1 MCYSHIIPKT
11 SDSPRRAI
19 SKVLVWKLL
28 FADAKNLFTKKTP
41 HKNRRYDVESHR
53 AASWVPYYFK
63 LNVKAWTREILA
75 FSQSQVINSLG
86 NKFSLNHSVKTTKNI
101 PMFLERGTL
110 IWPVVAGFGRAR
122 AGRTRPLKI
131 RLVPGPSIPVVPV
144 EGNALLQQPYKN
156 IQEQHATYNVIPGQ
170 WDNSAN
176 PCLCDQ

>member
-11 SDSPRRAI
+11 SEGQGLRF
-19 SKVLVWKLL
+19 LCENCCLL
-28 FADAKNLFTKKTP
+28 MQKPIYKKIP
-41 HKNRRYDVESHR
+41 HKHRREH
-53 AASWVPYYFK
+53 
-63 LNVKAWTREILA
+63 LA

-86 NKFSLNHSVKTTKNI
+86 NKFRLNDSVKTTKNI
-101 PMFLERGTL
+101 PMFLERFTL

-144 EGNALLQQPYKN
+144 EGNALLLQPYKN